1 MNRHAKKVK
10 VVHRWRPEDDGEIPL
25 KEEEPEMLGSAIGA
39 MNTLGEAKASL
50 ENLGETFGTVIP
62 YVTWP
67 AFTLGGGFTLG
78 HTIGDTLNPSKD
90 KQGMGPLAMK
100 IGYVI
105 GSGVGYAQINGL
117 PNSVFKLM
125 RDTGALSLTAIL
137 GYYRASNSDIPAS
150 YRKVILGVP
159 AGMMLLGGAVE
170 GVKSWR
176 NR

>member
-1 MNRHAKKVK
+1 
-10 VVHRWRPEDDGEIPL
+10 
-25 KEEEPEMLGSAIGA
+25 MLGSAIGA

-50 ENLGETFGTVIP
+50 ENIGETFGTVIP

-78 HTIGDTLNPSKD
+78 HVIGDVMNPLKE
-90 KQGMGPLAMK
+90 KQNMGPLAMK

-105 GSGVGYAQINGL
+105 GSGFGYAQINGL

-125 RDTGALSLTAIL
+125 RDVGSLSLTTVL
-137 GYYRASNSDIPAS
+137 GYYRASNSDIPES

-159 AGMMLLGGAVE
+159 ASMMLLGGTVE
-170 GVKSWR
+170 GFKSWR

>member
-1 MNRHAKKVK
+1 
-10 VVHRWRPEDDGEIPL
+10 
-25 KEEEPEMLGSAIGA
+25 MLGSAIGA

-50 ENLGETFGTVIP
+50 ESIGETFGTVVP

-78 HTIGDTLNPSKD
+78 HTIGDAIHTRGE
-90 KQGMGPLAMK
+90 KQKMTPLAMK
-100 IGYVI
+100 IGYVV
-105 GSGVGYAQINGL
+105 GSGVAYAQVNGP

-125 RDTGALSLTAIL
+125 RDTGALSLTTIL
-137 GYYRASNSDIPAS
+137 GYYRASNSDIPES

-170 GVKSWR
+170 RFQSWR